1 MKEIAMRVGKFIFGG
16 VATAIGVS
24 NIIIGTVAVLQ
35 AFGNTE
41 EE

>member
-1 MKEIAMRVGKFIFGG
+1 MKEIAKRVGKFIFGG

-35 AFGNTE
+35 AFGAPE
-41 EE
+41 E